1 MKIGYEFAM
10 HLLGA
15 IYSTNHIFCYSRDS
29 IPSLAT
35 MVHFSALAFLAPTNP
50 RNPRNPPKLK
60 LFKLIMEDPNQRR
73 SNRSRKPTVPYD
85 ERIAQSLD
93 LSTHCSVSKPSKKP
107 TAKPTESAKS
117 IPLTLAPVL
126 IDAIDELCD
135 GIEELDLKAKKKAK
149 ADEIG
154 RLSKLGL
161 KKVMEEAKNPKDVHF
176 DPFDPGDTREPKLNI
191 PSNIDVSDP
200 LELLDLFIPSKIYTT
215 IAENTNLYAAAHNV
229 STTRSSINT
238 RYWWPTNENEIRVLF
253 SILLYMGVHKEPN
266 YKIYWETT

>member
-1 MKIGYEFAM
+1 MRPLFVELYMKIGYEFAM

-161 KKVMEEAKNPKDVHF
+161 KKVMEEAKIQRTFTLTLLILVIL
-176 DPFDPGDTREPKLNI
+176 ESLNLIFHPILMLVILWNCWTYLSPLKSI
-191 PSNIDVSDP
+191 PLLQRIP
-200 LELLDLFIPSKIYTT
+200 ICMLLPIMYLQLE
-215 IAENTNLYAAAHNV
+215 
-229 STTRSSINT
+229 
-238 RYWWPTNENEIRVLF
+238 VL
-253 SILLYMGVHKEPN
+253 
-266 YKIYWETT
+266 